1 MKVSELLDYSSD
13 RARMEEVLRALDVP
27 SFAIKSP
34 IVIDTISKRHGLAL
48 DELAFMRSIPTAR
61 SWFLFPAPI
70 CSPAPAGSRACPDK
84 AYPSPDDLAKD
95 VVAILREEIIA
106 LRDHGCDFVQL
117 DEPTLSQVVFGE
129 ETTETFMCAALPN
142 RRDPTDELEMAVRLM
157 NETLDGI
164 DGIKTWRTR
173 LPGQLEQE
181 GEVLLQGN
189 YGPMLPYLTQMNI
202 DRLVLECAT
211 PRAGEMAVFQEYANE
226 KEIGLGVVNPRTDD
240 VEPPEQI
247 VARVKELLQY
257 FDPDKIYLNPDAV
270 RHLRRAQRQHARH
283 GREEDAGYHRSCG
296 AAAGRVCVAC
306 RYRVRLHDGV
316 ADVPS
321 SQPAPVGA
329 RSRGT
334 GEWGY
339 TAKHPKRA
347 GARRLRCSSQLLNGA
362 VGTIMGIARF
372 ALLPADWQRKPAT
385 LTSDVCTGWPATCT
399 PISTKT
405 WTRPKTW
412 RPAWT
417 TLAGWLDR
425 LEQLP

>member
-1 MKVSELLDYSSD
+1 MSNSALFPVTVVGSWPRSAELIRALRQKEAGEITYDEFSALADGEVLDCIRAQEAAGVDIISDGEQRRDNFYSFAVDKLNGMQLMKVSELLDYSSD

-48 DELAFMRSIPTAR
+48 DELAFMKEHTDRSVMVPIPGPYMLTR
-61 SWFLFPAPI
+61 SGWFEGL
-70 CSPAPAGSRACPDK
+70 SDK
-84 AYPSPDDLAKD
+84 AYPTPDDLARD
-95 VVAILREEIIA
+95 VVEILREEIIA

-164 DGIKTWRTR
+164 TGIKTGVHVCRGNWSRK
-173 LPGQLEQE
+173 E
-181 GEVLLQGN
+181 EVLLQGN

-240 VEPPEQI
+240 IEPPEQI

-257 FDPDKIYLNPDAV
+257 FDPDKIYLNPDCGFGTFAERNV
-270 RHLRRAQRQHARH
+270 NTHDMAAKKLQVITEAAELLRAEYA
-283 GREEDAGYHRSCG
+283 
-296 AAAGRVCVAC
+296 
-306 RYRVRLHDGV
+306 
-316 ADVPS
+316 
-321 SQPAPVGA
+321 
-329 RSRGT
+329 
-334 GEWGY
+334 
-339 TAKHPKRA
+339 
-347 GARRLRCSSQLLNGA
+347 
-362 VGTIMGIARF
+362 
-372 ALLPADWQRKPAT
+372 
-385 LTSDVCTGWPATCT
+385 
-399 PISTKT
+399 
-405 WTRPKTW
+405 
-412 RPAWT
+412 
-417 TLAGWLDR
+417 
-425 LEQLP
+425 